1 MKNRI
6 NKIVLSMILPVII
19 ILITNCTYQEQK
31 KETTMENSEKNLPNE
46 FMLPAGL
53 FFLKD
58 GQIWL
63 LDKEDMNSVQITN
76 EEDPIT
82 EFDFSASSDY
92 LVYVSGNQ
100 LILAQKDGSNRNSV
114 RRGQVL
120 VSLKDQLK
128 MMNDELQIKY
138 GIRSPRFSVDGSK
151 ISFVENGLWL
161 MDVETEK
168 LDLIWVNSSDYQN
181 IIYRLLTW
189 SPDEENFLVSGYA
202 LPVKSLYDLTI
213 GLVSKDRLVTLP
225 NTSVDGYA
233 WFAGGKGLI
242 LSQSKAGHPG
252 SLMRCEVDEFRCVGI
267 AEFEPARWYYYYAF
281 PRVVDDVNIQ
291 VFMAALADPS
301 QIPDRFKLIRVNLQ
315 GNNRQEL
322 MPEEFPVELGLWS
335 PDGNGVV
342 VQLSKT
348 MQDHSTGAV
357 LWVDLVQK
365 KIYELS
371 VSGVSQM
378 KWDGNRQN

>member
-1 MKNRI
+1 
-6 NKIVLSMILPVII
+6 MILPLII
-19 ILITNCTYQEQK
+19 ILITNCAHQEQK
-31 KETTMENSEKNLPNE
+31 KEPTMENSEKNLTNE
-46 FMLPAGL
+46 FMLPTGL

-63 LDKEDMNSVQITN
+63 LDKKGMNLIQITN
-76 EEDPIT
+76 EADPIK
-82 EFDFSASSDY
+82 EFDCSASGDY

-100 LILAQKDGSNRNSV
+100 LILAQKDGSDRKSV

-120 VSLKDQLK
+120 VSLKDQLE

-138 GIRSPRFSVDGSK
+138 GIRSPKFSVDGSK
-151 ISFVENGLWL
+151 ISFVENGLWM
-161 MDVETEK
+161 MDLETEK
-168 LDLIWVNSSDYQN
+168 LDLIWKNSSDYKN
-181 IIYRLLTW
+181 IIYRQLTW
-189 SPDEENFLVSGYA
+189 SPDGENFLVSGYA

-213 GLVSKDRLVTLP
+213 GLVSKDRLMTLP
-225 NTSVDGYA
+225 NTSADGYA
-233 WFAGGKGLI
+233 WYAGGKGLI

-252 SLMRCEVDEFRCVGI
+252 SLMRCEVEEYRCVEI

-281 PRVVDDVNIQ
+281 PRVVDDVNIR
-291 VFMAALADPS
+291 VFMATLADPS

-322 MPEEFPVELGLWS
+322 MPEEFPVELVLWS
-335 PDGNGVV
+335 PDGNGLV

-348 MQDHSTGAV
+348 MQDHSAGTV

-365 KIYELS
+365 KIYELP
-371 VSGVSQM
+371 VSGVSQL

>member
-1 MKNRI
+1 
-6 NKIVLSMILPVII
+6 MILPLII
-19 ILITNCTYQEQK
+19 ILITNCAYQEQN
-31 KETTMENSEKNLPNE
+31 KEITMENSEKNLPNE
-46 FMLPAGL
+46 FMLPTGL
-53 FFLKD
+53 LFLKD
-58 GQIWL
+58 GQIWQL
-63 LDKEDMNSVQITN
+63 NKEGMNSVQITN
-76 EEDPIT
+76 EADPIT
-82 EFDFSASSDY
+82 EFDFSASRDR
-92 LVYVSGNQ
+92 LVYVSGNE
-100 LILAQKDGSNRNSV
+100 LILAQMDGSDRNSI

-120 VSLKDQLK
+120 VSIKDQLE

-151 ISFVENGLWL
+151 ISFVENGLWI

-168 LDLIWVNSSDYQN
+168 IDLIWENSSDYQN
-181 IIYRLLTW
+181 IIYRLLTL
-189 SPDEENFLVSGYA
+189 SPDGENFLVSEYA
-202 LPVKSLYDLTI
+202 LPVKSLYDITI

-225 NTSVDGYA
+225 NTSADGFA
-233 WFAGGKGLI
+233 WYAGGKGLI
-242 LSQSKAGHPG
+242 LSQSKVGHPG
-252 SLMRCEVDEFRCVGI
+252 SLMRCVVDEFRCVGI

-291 VFMAALADPS
+291 VFMAAIADPS

-348 MQDHSTGAV
+348 MQDHSAGAF

-365 KIYELS
+365 KIYELP

-378 KWDGNRQN
+378 KWGGNRQN